1 MRSAF
6 SDGIAT
12 LTSADPAYVA
22 GVFALYVVSLFLV
35 GARWRVFVR
44 AVGGD
49 VSIWRATLA
58 NLGGIAAGN
67 LSPATRVGGEAC
79 RIALVRQ
86 SGTVTWRQATIA
98 AAWDRLAELP
108 PVAVLAA
115 VSVVVLRQL
124 VPASRSRALAI
135 GAVAVILAVVVA
147 LRALRRSNDRLRQ
160 WADYLAADRVSVPTY
175 ATGATLAS
183 LMWIQDV
190 LRLAC
195 ATHAIGLS
203 LPASKL
209 AALSML
215 GMLGGL
221 VPGVAGLGPVEA
233 SLAAGL
239 LAFGASPADAVAA
252 TAIERIISYGFS
264 TAAGALTIAA
274 VSGRSV
280 WTAIR
285 QPPRAVPDVVDL

>member
-1 MRSAF
+1 MRSAL
-6 SDGIAT
+6 SAGLAT
-12 LTSADPAYVA
+12 LAAADPVYVA

-49 VSIWRATLA
+49 VSILRATLS

-67 LSPATRVGGEAC
+67 ISPATRVGGEAC

-124 VPASRSRALAI
+124 VPAGRAWALAI
-135 GAVAVILAVVVA
+135 GAVAVIVAVA
-147 LRALRRSNDRLRQ
+147 IGLKWLRRANHRLRQ
-160 WADYLAADRVSVPTY
+160 WADYLAADRVSVATY
-175 ATGATLAS
+175 STGAMLAS
-183 LMWIQDV
+183 LMWVQDV
-190 LRLAC
+190 VRLAC
-195 ATHAIGLS
+195 ATRAVGLS

-264 TAAGALTIAA
+264 TAAGALTIAL

-285 QPPRAVPDVVDL
+285 QPPAALPDVADL

>member
-1 MRSAF
+1 MRSAL
-6 SDGIAT
+6 SAGLAA
-12 LTSADPAYVA
+12 LAAADPFYVA
-22 GVFALYVVSLFLV
+22 GVFALYVASLFLV

-67 LSPATRVGGEAC
+67 ISPATRIGGEAC
-79 RIALVRQ
+79 RVALVRQ
-86 SGTVTWRQATIA
+86 SGTVTWRQAAIA

-108 PVAVLAA
+108 PIAVLAA
-115 VSVVVLRQL
+115 VSVVVLRQF
-124 VPASRSRALAI
+124 VPAGRSLALAI
-135 GAVAVILAVVVA
+135 GAVAVLLGVA
-147 LRALRRSNDRLRQ
+147 IGLKAITRATHRLRE
-160 WADYLAADRVSVPTY
+160 WADYLAADRVSVATY
-175 ATGATLAS
+175 STGAMLAS

-195 ATHAIGLS
+195 ATRAVGLS

-221 VPGVAGLGPVEA
+221 VPGVVGFGPVEA

-239 LAFGASPADAVAA
+239 LAFGANPADAVAA
-252 TAIERIISYGFS
+252 TAIERVISYGFS

-285 QPPRAVPDVVDL
+285 QPPAALPDVADL

>member
-1 MRSAF
+1 MRSAL
-6 SDGIAT
+6 SAGLAA
-12 LTSADPAYVA
+12 LAAADPLYVG
-22 GVFALYVVSLFLV
+22 GVLALYVISLFLV

-108 PVAVLAA
+108 PVAALAA
-115 VSVVVLRQL
+115 VSVVVLREFI
-124 VPASRSRALAI
+124 PASRSWALAI
-135 GAVAVILAVVVA
+135 GAVAVLIAVIVGLKVLA
-147 LRALRRSNDRLRQ
+147 RASHRLRE
-160 WADYLAADRVSVPTY
+160 WADYLAADRVSAATY
-175 ATGATLAS
+175 SAGAMLAS

-195 ATHAIGLS
+195 ATRAVGLS
-203 LPASKL
+203 LPAGKL
-209 AALSML
+209 AAVSML

-252 TAIERIISYGFS
+252 TAIERVISYGFS
-264 TAAGALTIAA
+264 TAAGALTIAV

-285 QPPRAVPDVVDL
+285 QPPSALTDVADL